1 MTNLLRVPYD
11 LVRPI
16 YEMTSFHRAVIE
28 EVCDHDLRDAY
39 HTCRGITRS
48 FAKTF
53 YFATRFLP
61 NHKQRSIF
69 AIYSLCRYVDNLMDE
84 TQDLITGERLDV
96 AESDARL
103 KEFRRRLYLAYDGR
117 LLDDP
122 ILHAF
127 TDVLRSS
134 RIPIELPLELIEGVR
149 MDLTKTR
156 YATFEEVYDY
166 SYKVAS
172 VVGLMTSEV
181 FGYSDREA
189 LTHAVDLGIAMQLTN
204 ILRDV
209 GEDLTRDRIYL
220 PAEELAA
227 FGVSEEDLFA
237 RKLDAPF
244 IRFMQHQVNRA
255 RDYYASAAKGVEM
268 LDRDSRL
275 PVWLALENYGRILNK
290 IEENGFDV
298 FSNRAHLTSAE
309 KFTIIPRILYR
320 IKKSA

>member
-1 MTNLLRVPYD
+1 MTSLLRLPYD

-16 YEMTSFHRAVIE
+16 YEMTSFHRSVIE
-28 EVCDHDLRDAY
+28 EVCDRQLRDAY

-53 YFATRFLP
+53 YLATRFLP

-69 AIYSLCRYVDNLMDE
+69 AIYSLCRYVDNLVDE
-84 TQDLITGERLDV
+84 THDLVTGERLDV
-96 AESDARL
+96 AQSEERL
-103 KEFRRRLYLAYDGR
+103 REFSRRLHLAYDGR
-117 LLDDP
+117 LHDDP
-122 ILHAF
+122 ILRAF

-134 RIPIELPLELIEGVR
+134 RIPIDLPLELIEGVR

-156 YATFEEVYDY
+156 YRNFEEVYDY

-181 FGYSDREA
+181 FGYTGREA
-189 LTHAVDLGIAMQLTN
+189 LEHAVDLGIAMQLTN

-209 GEDLTRDRIYL
+209 GEDLLRDRIYL
-220 PAEELAA
+220 PADELRAH
-227 FGVSEEDLFA
+227 GISDEDLFE
-237 RKLDAPF
+237 RKVTEPF
-244 IRFMQHQVNRA
+244 VRFMAEQVERA
-255 RDYYASAAKGVEM
+255 RDYYASAARGVEM

-290 IEENGFDV
+290 IEENGYDV
-298 FSNRAHLTSAE
+298 FSSRAHLTSAE
-309 KFTIIPRILYR
+309 KFTILPRILYR